1 MFFFTEK
8 ASANGDL
15 NTSKIL
21 SKIGMF
27 LTLTMVAWHPTF
39 FSFSTVCSSS
49 DFSSMI
55 PPWISFCVLFYV
67 STLQP
72 RLASIGYTFYIYLYQ
87 ACLLSA
93 DSKDRKRRLVLSAG
107 YLFHKRRANNDAE
120 LRRLLGLL
128 KYTDGSTASM
138 LCFAYLYIAGNGIER
153 LFKTVS
159 QLVPNGE
166 QQAISRHLTICK

>member
-1 MFFFTEK
+1 M
-8 ASANGDL
+8 
-15 NTSKIL
+15 
-21 SKIGMF
+21 
-27 LTLTMVAWHPTF
+27 P
-39 FSFSTVCSSS
+39 
-49 DFSSMI
+49 
-55 PPWISFCVLFYV
+55 FYV

-107 YLFHKRRANNDAE
+107 YLFHKRRSNNDAE